1 MLQLQQEQ
9 LQSKYKSSFEM
20 ERYVDHKEEEKNLA
34 KEKRQKVKKFIEET
48 VKEKYLPRI
57 DEQKRKQ
64 IMKMI
69 EDLHKKKVKKVK
81 K

>member
-1 MLQLQQEQ
+1 
-9 LQSKYKSSFEM
+9 M
-20 ERYVDHKEEEKNLA
+20 ERYVDHKEEEKKIA

-69 EDLHKKKVKKVK
+69 EYLHKKKVKKVK